1 LSVIRSAVLGVTTAA
16 STVLASSA
24 AAQSAPNLSDM
35 SLEELANLEVTSV
48 SRRSEPL
55 SQAPSAVYVIHRDEI
70 LRSGASSLPEILR
83 LAPNLFVAQT
93 SANRYIVTARGFSG
107 SEAAQSFSNKLL
119 VLIDG
124 RSVYSPLFSGVYWD
138 MQDVLPEN
146 IDRIEV
152 VSGPGATLWG
162 ANAVNGVIN
171 IITVDAAEST
181 GFAGTA
187 QVGDQEQSLG
197 ARYGARVGDLAFRVY
212 ARGYASDA
220 AELADGSEA
229 EDAWSRVQGGFRL
242 DWNLDED
249 DLLSLHGD
257 AFEGSEDQPGQ
268 GREDFRGRNLTGQW
282 THSWASGATLQ
293 ALAYYDRAERATRGG
308 GKFAVDAFNIDVQHS
323 FDLGSAHKV
332 VWGGSLRSSEYRILP
347 TSNFFFEPSK
357 GALKLASAFAQD
369 TISLTPKL
377 RLTVGVKVEDDPYV
391 SAKLLPNARL
401 AWTPD
406 NSTLFWAAVS
416 RAVRSPTPFDRDV
429 RERLNGQLFLI
440 GDADFRHEKLT
451 AYEAGTRLE
460 FGGRATL
467 SVSGFYNVYD
477 DLRSIEVAPVT
488 FIPLRWG
495 NRMRGDTYGV
505 EAWGEYRLTNWWRLS
520 AGYAFLE
527 KDLRFDES
535 SSQILGLAQA
545 GNDPKHRAMVRTAID
560 IGDRGMLDA
569 TLRYASALPDPHGP
583 AYAELDARVRWRLT
597 DETALF
603 IGGRNLLHDDH
614 VEFSPGA
621 ALPRTGYVGL
631 RWRF

>member
-1 LSVIRSAVLGVTTAA
+1 VLGVTTAA
-16 STVLASSA
+16 STVLACPASA
-24 AAQSAPNLSDM
+24 QTAPNLANL
-35 SLEELANLEVTSV
+35 SLEELSNLEVTSV

-55 SQAPSAVYVIHRDEI
+55 SQAPSAVYVIHREEI
-70 LRSGASSLPEILR
+70 LRSGATTLPEILR

-93 SANRYIVTARGFSG
+93 SANHYIVTARGFSG
-107 SEAAQSFSNKLL
+107 SDEAQAFSNKLL

-171 IITVDAAEST
+171 IITLDAAEST
-181 GFAGTA
+181 GFTGTA

-197 ARYGARVGDLAFRVY
+197 ARYGARMGDLAFRIY
-212 ARGYASDA
+212 ARGVASDA
-220 AELADGSEA
+220 TETASGGDA
-229 EDAWSRVQGGFRL
+229 EDAWSRLQGGFRV
-242 DWNLDED
+242 DWNLDD
-249 DLLSLHGD
+249 NDLLSLHGD
-257 AFEGSEDQPGQ
+257 AFEGSEDQPG
-268 GREDFRGRNLTGQW
+268 GRTEDFRGRNLTGHW
-282 THSWASGATLQ
+282 THSWASGAALQ
-293 ALAYYDRAERATRGG
+293 ALAYYDRAERATPSS
-308 GKFAVDAFNIDVQHS
+308 GKFAVDTFNIDVQHS
-323 FDLGSAHKV
+323 FDLGSAHKI
-332 VWGGSLRSSEYRILP
+332 VWGGGLRSSEYRIRP
-347 TSNFFFEPSK
+347 SPDFFFEPAK
-357 GALKLASAFAQD
+357 GTLKLASAFAQD
-369 TISLTPKL
+369 TISVTPEL
-377 RLTVGVKVEDDPYV
+377 RLTLGVKVEDDPYV
-391 SAKLLPNARL
+391 SAKLLPSARL

-406 NSTLFWAAVS
+406 STTLVWAAVS

-429 RERLNGQLFLI
+429 RERLGGQLFLI
-440 GDADFRHEKLT
+440 GDADFRHEDLT

-477 DLRSIEVAPVT
+477 DLRSIEFAPVT
-488 FIPLRWG
+488 LLPLRWG

-505 EAWGEYRLTNWWRLS
+505 EAWGEYRVTNWWRLW

-527 KDLRFDES
+527 KNLTFDKDS
-535 SSQILGLAQA
+535 SRLLGVAQA
-545 GNDPKHRAMVRTAID
+545 GNDPKHRAMMRTAFD
-560 IGDRGMLDA
+560 IGDRGALDA
-569 TLRYASALPDPHGP
+569 TLRYSSAMPDPHVP
-583 AYAELDARVRWRLT
+583 AYAELDARFRWRLT
-597 DETALF
+597 DNTALI

-621 ALPRTGYVGL
+621 PLPRTGYVGL